1 MAVVS
6 AVLDDALGAY
16 AEGLRVE
23 SRSIRFEDVRRG
35 FDAAIAL
42 RSKLAVDAVDAVAG
56 RVLG

>member
-42 RSKLAVDAVDAVAG
+42 RSKLAVDAVAG